1 MANSMLVDDIS
12 SHQTKQ
18 QANNPKVQG
27 VIIKATE
34 GTGYV
39 NPHCNG
45 QWDMAKKHGKKLG
58 LYHYALGGDP
68 KAEANFFIKNIKNYV
83 KQAILILDWE
93 HGTKGQA
100 GYNKAYGSKTWAKQ
114 FIDEVHRLTGVWCV
128 LYTGS
133 DGAAHCQAV
142 KGTSALWL
150 AGYPY
155 GKYASYTPPAQS
167 IFNSLYNAHG
177 FNLIGW
183 QFSDYPVDHSI
194 FYITPAQW
202 DLYANPTG
210 KAVKPT
216 PTAHKPA
223 AKPAVKPTGAKWVKE
238 KATYKLK
245 IAVKL
250 RAGASTSGTV
260 LATLPAGSLVVTD
273 QAIILGG
280 YRWARQPRGGGRYA
294 YMATGPAGN
303 TLQYVTKVNNT
314 KPAVRYY
321 TVRSGDTLGA
331 IARRLGT
338 TDNNLAAKNRI
349 RNKNLIFPGQKLK
362 Y

>member
-1 MANSMLVDDIS
+1 MSNMLVDDIS
-12 SHQTKQ
+12 SHQSIA

-39 NPHCNG
+39 NPRCNG

-93 HGTKGQA
+93 SGTKGKL

-133 DGAAHCQAV
+133 AGAAHCQAV
-142 KGTSALWL
+142 KSTSALWL

-155 GKYASYTPPAQS
+155 GQYASYAPPAQS
-167 IFNSLYNAHG
+167 IFNSLYNSHG

-194 FYITPAQW
+194 FYITPVQW
-202 DLYANPTG
+202 DLYANPNNN
-210 KAVKPT
+210 AKPT
-216 PTAHKPA
+216 PIAQKPVIKPTIKPA
-223 AKPAVKPTGAKWVKE
+223 PQPKP
-238 KATYKLK
+238 
-245 IAVKL
+245 
-250 RAGASTSGTV
+250 
-260 LATLPAGSLVVTD
+260 VT
-273 QAIILGG
+273 
-280 YRWARQPRGGGRYA
+280 
-294 YMATGPAGN
+294 T
-303 TLQYVTKVNNT
+303 
-314 KPAVRYY
+314 Y
-321 TVRSGDTLGA
+321 TVRPGDTLSE
-331 IARRLGT
+331 IAAKFGTSMQNLASLNGIANPNFIKSGQKLKVNGKAKSVRVYTVRPGDNLNVIAKRLGT
-338 TDNNLAAKNRI
+338 SVNNLVDKNSIKNRNVI
-349 RNKNLIFPGQKLK
+349 YTGQKLK

>member
-1 MANSMLVDDIS
+1 MSNSMLVDDIS
-12 SHQTKQ
+12 SHQSVA

-39 NPHCNG
+39 NPRCNG

-68 KAEANFFIKNIKNYV
+68 KAEANFFVKSIKSYV

-93 HGTKGQA
+93 SGIKGQA

-114 FIDEVHRLTGVWCV
+114 FIDEIHRLTGIWCV
-128 LYTGS
+128 LYTSS
-133 DGAAHCQAV
+133 DGASHCQAV
-142 KGTSALWL
+142 KDTSALWL

-155 GKYASYTPPAQS
+155 SQYASYTPPAQS
-167 IFNSLYNAHG
+167 IFNSLYNGYG

-194 FYITPAQW
+194 FYITSDQW

-210 KAVKPT
+210 QKVAQPSPT
-216 PTAHKPA
+216 VNQPVAQPA
-223 AKPAVKPTGAKWVKE
+223 TSAAKWVAE

-245 IAVKL
+245 TAVKL
-250 RAGASTSGTV
+250 RDGASTSSKV
-260 LATLPAGSLVVTD
+260 IATLPAGSTIVTD
-273 QAIILGG
+273 QAIIQGG
-280 YRWARQPRGGGRYA
+280 YRWVRQPRSGGHA
-294 YMATGPAGN
+294 YLATGPASN
-303 TLQYVTKVNNT
+303 TLEYVTKINAAA
-314 KPAVRYY
+314 KPTVRYY
-321 TVRSGDTLGA
+321 TVKSGDVLSV
-331 IARRLGT
+331 IAKRLGVSQAT
-338 TDNNLAAKNRI
+338 LVSKNGI
-349 RNKNLIFPGQKLK
+349 KDPNKIFPGQKLK

>member
-1 MANSMLVDDIS
+1 MSNMLVDDIS
-12 SHQTKQ
+12 SHQSIA
-18 QANNPKVQG
+18 QANNSKVQG

-39 NPHCNG
+39 NPRCNG

-68 KAEANFFIKNIKNYV
+68 KAESNFFIKNIKNYV

-100 GYNKAYGSKTWAKQ
+100 GYNQAYGSKTWAKQ
-114 FIDEVHRLTGVWCV
+114 FIDEVHRLTGVWCI

-133 DGAAHCQAV
+133 EGAAHCQAV
-142 KGTSALWL
+142 RGTSALWL

-155 GKYASYTPPAQS
+155 DEYASYTPPAQS

-194 FYITPAQW
+194 FYTTFAQW
-202 DLYANPTG
+202 DLYANPKS
-210 KAVKPT
+210 KADKTT
-216 PTAHKPA
+216 PNIPNKSAKA
-223 AKPAVKPTGAKWVKE
+223 QAKPVPKPKPVT
-238 KATYKLK
+238 TYTVRAGDTLSG
-245 IAVKL
+245 IAVKFGMSMQSL
-250 RAGASTSGTV
+250 ASLNG
-260 LATLPAGSLVVTD
+260 
-273 QAIILGG
+273 IINPNFIRVGQKL
-280 YRWARQPRGGGRYA
+280 
-294 YMATGPAGN
+294 
-303 TLQYVTKVNNT
+303 KVNS
-314 KPAVRYY
+314 KAKQDKVY
-321 TVRSGDTLGA
+321 TVRSGDNLSV
-331 IARRLGT
+331 IAKRLGT
-338 TDNNLAAKNRI
+338 SVNNLVVKNNIKNRNVI
-349 RNKNLIFPGQKLK
+349 YPGQKLM

>member
-1 MANSMLVDDIS
+1 MSNSMLVDDIAS
-12 SHQTKQ
+12 YQSIA

-34 GTGYV
+34 GTSYV
-39 NPHCNG
+39 NPLCNG

-58 LYHYALGGDP
+58 LYHYALGGDS
-68 KAEANFFIKNIKNYV
+68 KAEANFFVKNIKSYV

-93 HGTKGQA
+93 SGIKGQA
-100 GYNKAYGSKTWAKQ
+100 GYNKAYGSKTWVKQ

-142 KGTSALWL
+142 RETSALWL

-155 GKYASYTPPAQS
+155 GQYASYTPPAQS
-167 IFNSLYNAHG
+167 IFDSLYNGHG

-194 FYITPAQW
+194 FYITPDQW

-210 KAVKPT
+210 QKVAQPT
-216 PTAHKPA
+216 PTVNKPDPKSA
-223 AKPAVKPTGAKWVKE
+223 TSAAKWVAE

-245 IAVKL
+245 TAVKL
-250 RAGASTSGTV
+250 RSGASTSSKV
-260 LATLPAGSLVVTD
+260 IATLPAGSVVVTD
-273 QAIILGG
+273 QAIIQGG
-280 YRWARQPRGGGRYA
+280 YRWVRQPRSGGYA
-294 YMATGPAGN
+294 YLSTGPVKN
-303 TLQYVTKVNNT
+303 TLEYVTKVNVST
-314 KPAVRYY
+314 KPTVRYY
-321 TVRSGDTLGA
+321 TVLNGDTLGG
-331 IARRLGT
+331 IAKRLGT
-338 TDNNLAAKNRI
+338 TVNSLVAKNGI
-349 RNKNLIFPGQKLK
+349 KNANKIYVGQKLK